1 LIVNVAAGTA
11 GATTGTA
18 PNAASSANQPNDIA
32 ATSPALPQLG
42 SAAGAAQPWRAFAL
56 AALGLWLLTVL
67 VWIGWTLARRKA
79 AGAAPLAAQVQPAD
93 ATTGA
98 ARKAF
103 AGACKRND
111 AAAIARALLVWA
123 RSERSAARNLGEL
136 APLLGDDAQRAA
148 LRDLERSLYAAVA
161 SACDG
166 ERIAAAFRNGFA
178 FAPNLQAETASP
190 LAPLY
195 PFSIRADRPSST
207 IH

>member
-1 LIVNVAAGTA
+1 
-11 GATTGTA
+11 
-18 PNAASSANQPNDIA
+18 
-32 ATSPALPQLG
+32 LPQLG